1 MGSILPDGVPCA
13 KGWVPH
19 CLELCSR
26 IERARDYLL
35 GLKKAIEQLAPS
47 YEGLEQALDDH
58 LIARVVVGEGA
69 AEKRRKIREHLK
81 ANWFDAGSTEVF
93 FPQQQVARIYAEG
106 LLKTLEAS
114 LASKV
119 PLPITS
125 WWLPDYPEVKM
136 LTMVDGDG
144 VVLLIQTPRPPATA
158 ESKAAPMRSVILGDA
173 EAWDGSQRV
182 RDMGAG
188 AADQRE
194 SGGRSA

>member
-1 MGSILPDGVPCA
+1 MGSILPEGVPCA

-26 IERARDYLL
+26 IERSRDYLQ
-35 GLKKAIEQLAPS
+35 GLKNAIEQLAPT
-47 YEGLEQALDDH
+47 YEGLEQAFDDH

-69 AEKRRKIREHLK
+69 VEKRRKIREHLK
-81 ANWFDAGSTEVF
+81 ANWFGTGSTELF
-93 FPQQQVARIYAEG
+93 YPQQQVARIYAEG
-106 LLKTLEAS
+106 LLKTLEAA
-114 LASKV
+114 LAPKV

-136 LTMVDGDG
+136 LTMLNQDG

-158 ESKAAPMRSVILGDA
+158 ESKVTPMRNVILGES

-182 RDMGAG
+182 RDLGADTG
-188 AADQRE
+188 DQRE
-194 SGGRSA
+194 SGGAA

>member
-1 MGSILPDGVPCA
+1 MGNILPEGVPCA

-26 IERARDYLL
+26 IDRARDYLL
-35 GLKKAIEQLAPS
+35 GLKKAIEQLSPG

-58 LIARVVVGEGA
+58 LIARVIVGDGA
-69 AEKRRKIREHLK
+69 IERRRKIREHLK
-81 ANWFDAGSTEVF
+81 ANWFDATSSEVF
-93 FPQQQVARIYAEG
+93 FPQQPVARIYAEG

-114 LASKV
+114 LEPKV

-136 LTMVDGDG
+136 LTMLNQDG

-158 ESKAAPMRSVILGDA
+158 ASIAAPMRSVILGDS

-188 AADQRE
+188 AADQE
-194 SGGRSA
+194 SGERSA